1 MLRSSCH
8 DNLTLVS
15 VTSLSMG
22 FVGAPGNIVKSGGGR
37 IGFDGFKGM
46 PEKKQWEVQCTLQG
60 VTGYLQFPT
69 FTILLQFP
77 IFTKILQFP
86 TSVCCC
92 FLLLFFFTYL
102 S

>member
-46 PEKKQWEVQCTLQG
+46 PEKNSGRFNVQFKGSQ
-60 VTGYLQFPT
+60 VIYNFQFSLQF
-69 FTILLQFP
+69 
-77 IFTKILQFP
+77 
-86 TSVCCC
+86 
-92 FLLLFFFTYL
+92 
-102 S
+102 